1 MINVIGLGNLLKGDD
16 AVGPVV
22 IEQLHRINT
31 QNKLNLVDA
40 GADAFMV
47 LDYLLADDP
56 VILIDC
62 AQMGKVAGEIVA
74 FDVNS
79 VNIKSVSAAV
89 SLHGFSFAEMYAMAA
104 SMGPVA
110 PCKIIGVEPKN
121 IDFNTD
127 FSEEVEASIPEIIN
141 MVKMEAKNYA

>member
-1 MINVIGLGNLLKGDD
+1 MINVIGLGNPLKGDD

-22 IEQLHRINT
+22 IEQLYRLNT
-31 QNKLNLVDA
+31 EYKLKLVDA

-56 VILIDC
+56 VIIIDC
-62 AQMGKVAGEIVA
+62 AKMGKVAGEVVA

-79 VNIKSVSAAV
+79 ANIKNVSGTL
-89 SLHGFSFAEMYAMAA
+89 SLHGFSFAEMYVMAT
-104 SMGPVA
+104 SIGPVS

-127 FSEEVEASIPEIIN
+127 LSEEVEASIPEIIKI
-141 MVKMEAKNYA
+141 VKMEAKNYA